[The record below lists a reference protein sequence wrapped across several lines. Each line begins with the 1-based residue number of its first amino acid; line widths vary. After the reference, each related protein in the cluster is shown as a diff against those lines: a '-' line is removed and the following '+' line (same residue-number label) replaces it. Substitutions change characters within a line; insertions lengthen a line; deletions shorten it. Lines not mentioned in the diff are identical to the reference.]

1 MNSTCMS
8 DISENNK
15 RIAKNTMALYLR
27 MLFMMLIGLYTSR
40 VILDK
45 LGEVD
50 YGIYNVV
57 GGFVSM
63 FTVVSGTMTTATQRF
78 LSFEIG
84 KGKDGDVSSIFS
96 TMVLIHIFF
105 ALIVLVLGETL
116 GVWFLNNHM
125 NFPPDRYEAANWVLQ
140 YSLLAFI
147 LNICMTPYLGAM
159 IAYERMSAFAYF
171 CIFEAVLKLAI
182 CYVIT
187 LTVFDKLSVYACL
200 ITATQTGLMCW
211 YYIYCK
217 RNFEQ
222 CRVIPKLNRQSL
234 SGIFSF
240 FGWNLIGALAM
251 VLKDQGLN
259 IVLNIFFGPVV
270 NAARGISYQVL
281 SKINGFVSNFQLA
294 MNPQIIKDY
303 AANQKEAMYKL
314 VFRGAKISYLML
326 LTLSLPIIYEAPLIL
341 SIWLKAVPENTVLF
355 LRIILFTA
363 LLNTLSNPLIISMHA
378 SGVVR
383 NFQIVVG
390 GLSLFTLPLV
400 YIAYMLGYDAYIG
413 LIIAL
418 IMEFL
423 CHLTRLYMLR
433 RIIDFPAMRFF
444 LQVTLRVIFITLSA
458 LLLPWFAGTYIESD
472 GLRFLTVCL
481 VSVISCVIL
490 GYYGGLDHSERMV
503 VTAKIK
509 AIIVNKLRK

>member
-1 MNSTCMS
+1 MS

-15 RIAKNTMALYLR
+15 RIAKNTIALYFR
-27 MLFMMLIGLYTSR
+27 MLFMMVIGLYTSR

-63 FTVVSGTMTTATQRF
+63 FTVVSGTMTTATQRY

-84 KGKDGDVSSIFS
+84 KGKNGDVRSIFGA
-96 TMVLIHIFF
+96 MLLIHILF
-105 ALIVLVLGETL
+105 AIIVLILGETIGL
-116 GVWFLNNHM
+116 WFLNTYM
-125 NFPPDRYEAANWVLQ
+125 NFPLERYEAANWVFH
-140 YSLLAFI
+140 YSLLAFLI
-147 LNICMTPYLGAM
+147 NICMTPYIGAI
-159 IAYERMSAFAYF
+159 IAYEKMSAFAYF
-171 CIFEAVLKLAI
+171 SILEAVLKLAI

-187 LTVFDKLSVYACL
+187 KTVFDKLSVYACL
-200 ITATQTGLMCW
+200 ITVTQIGIMGC
-211 YYIYCK
+211 YYVYCK
-217 RNFEQ
+217 IHFEQ
-222 CRVIPKLNRQSL
+222 CRIILKLKKEFIS
-234 SGIFSF
+234 SIFSF
-240 FGWNLIGALAM
+240 FGWNLIGAFAM
-251 VLKDQGLN
+251 VLKDQGVN

-326 LTLSLPIIYEAPLIL
+326 LTLSLPIIFEAPLIL
-341 SIWLKAVPENTVLF
+341 NLWLTAVPENTVLF

-383 NFQIVVG
+383 DFQIVVG
-390 GLSLFTLPLV
+390 GISLLTLPLI
-400 YIAYMLGYDAYIG
+400 YIAYKLGCDAYIG

-418 IMEFL
+418 IVEFL
-423 CHLTRLYMLR
+423 CHLARLYMLK
-433 RIIDFPAMRFF
+433 RIIDFPASRFF
-444 LQVTLRVIFITLSA
+444 IQVTLRIIFVTLLA
-458 LLLPWFAGTYIESD
+458 LILPWFAYTLID
-472 GLRFLTVCL
+472 LNGLRFFTVCL
-481 VSVISCVIL
+481 VSIISSMSL
-490 GYYGGLDHSERMV
+490 GFYGGLDYSERMV
-503 VTAKIK
+503 VTSKVQTIFE
-509 AIIVNKLRK
+509 KLKN